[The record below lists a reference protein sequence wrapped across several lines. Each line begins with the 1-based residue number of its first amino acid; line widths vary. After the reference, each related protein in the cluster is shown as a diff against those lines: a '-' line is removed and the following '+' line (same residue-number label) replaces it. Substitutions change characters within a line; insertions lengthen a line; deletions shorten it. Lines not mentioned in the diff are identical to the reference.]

1 MKHEQKEIR
10 LPNSREAYKNGTTKV
25 RVFRELPET
34 TLQRV
39 ERVEGLR
46 KTKQEKLRRKDGD
59 KSRMSRVT
67 RGVEQQSNN
76 Y

>member
-34 TLQRV
+34 TF
-39 ERVEGLR
+39 
-46 KTKQEKLRRKDGD
+46 D
-59 KSRMSRVT
+59 
-67 RGVEQQSNN
+67 
-76 Y
+76 

>member
-10 LPNSREAYKNGTTKV
+10 LPNSREAYKNGTTNV
-25 RVFRELPET
+25 RGFRELPET

-39 ERVEGLR
+39 ERVEKDKAR
-46 KTKQEKLRRKDGD
+46 KFRRKDGD
-59 KSRMSRVT
+59 KSRMST
-67 RGVEQQSNN
+67 PCVEQHKSWN